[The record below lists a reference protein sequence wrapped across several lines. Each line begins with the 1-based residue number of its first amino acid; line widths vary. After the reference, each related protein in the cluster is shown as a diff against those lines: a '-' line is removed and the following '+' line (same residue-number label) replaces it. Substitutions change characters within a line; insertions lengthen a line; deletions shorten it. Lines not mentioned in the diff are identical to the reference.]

1 MKKDKVRY
9 ISPLLLTKIGKKP
22 LGKAARQLRSAWK
35 AAASVAG
42 SLMAT
47 EKKLKRLRI
56 EEELERL
63 RKAPRLQDIT
73 FIGSSN
79 TKKSGSLRATE
90 KELKRLR
97 IKEEL
102 ERLRKVPRL
111 QDITFIG
118 SSNTKKYR

>member
-9 ISPLLLTKIGKKP
+9 ISPLLLPKIGKKP
-22 LGKAARQLRSAWK
+22 LRKAARQLRSAWK

-63 RKAPRLQDIT
+63 RK
-73 FIGSSN
+73 
-79 TKKSGSLRATE
+79 
-90 KELKRLR
+90 
-97 IKEEL
+97 
-102 ERLRKVPRL
+102 VPRL